1 MIWKKWQIR
10 KLGARLQPFYLFN
23 QIKRQ
28 IKPLEMLQCV
38 ESFNFG
44 DDVVV
49 KLKFRQFVHSAQIVD
64 LNNIYT
70 SQLF

>member
-1 MIWKKWQIR
+1 
-10 KLGARLQPFYLFN
+10 
-23 QIKRQ
+23 
-28 IKPLEMLQCV
+28 MLQCV

-70 SQLF
+70 SQLFLEVLYFCKIN